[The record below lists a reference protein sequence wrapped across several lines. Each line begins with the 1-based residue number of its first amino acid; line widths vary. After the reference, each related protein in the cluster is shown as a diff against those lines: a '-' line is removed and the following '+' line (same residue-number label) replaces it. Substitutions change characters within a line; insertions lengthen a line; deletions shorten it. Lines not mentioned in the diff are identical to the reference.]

1 MISNCKNNK
10 TFKLGKG
17 VTNYDMRGVSNVIK
31 YAGITFA
38 VLSLFSLILPI
49 YSTFIAE
56 GESCNMVIRMYN
68 LVEFSP
74 LGAFVLT
81 APIALLIL
89 MLSKVKS
96 SVKTIGIIV
105 LLLLDCMALY
115 RTISVAHSWINN
127 IATGVVNS
135 NIGCLIYAVFLI
147 LEMIFLWISCN
158 HYSLPCAIYINVP

>member
-56 GESCNMVIRMYN
+56 LDNKVFCKKFI
-68 LVEFSP
+68 
-74 LGAFVLT
+74 FVHG
-81 APIALLIL
+81 
-89 MLSKVKS
+89 VCCF
-96 SVKTIGIIV
+96 VNIISI
-105 LLLLDCMALY
+105 
-115 RTISVAHSWINN
+115 T
-127 IATGVVNS
+127 
-135 NIGCLIYAVFLI
+135 
-147 LEMIFLWISCN
+147 
-158 HYSLPCAIYINVP
+158 